1 MRPRPGI
8 RSFEFWNRNFPRE
21 NFNYFPG
28 IHYSMLIDTC
38 PTFFL
43 LFFLIFFKTR
53 SDMNI
58 ARHAMATL
66 LLPFLS
72 LSLLLSRWF
81 TNLPSLSYPPNCEF
95 YGEREKQKGVVSRNK
110 RGVKLSFYKSSS
122 YYRFYYRFIRR
133 SLARTSLLSLPL
145 LSPSQMN
152 RTGLL
157 LSLGRRTEWNAG
169 KYVPLVFISINKNNK
184 AAVNGLRRR

>member
-133 SLARTSLLSLPL
+133 PLARTSLPSCPFPSSLPL
-145 LSPSQMN
+145 RWIEQDCCC
-152 RTGLL
+152 RWDA
-157 LSLGRRTEWNAG
+157 EWNAG